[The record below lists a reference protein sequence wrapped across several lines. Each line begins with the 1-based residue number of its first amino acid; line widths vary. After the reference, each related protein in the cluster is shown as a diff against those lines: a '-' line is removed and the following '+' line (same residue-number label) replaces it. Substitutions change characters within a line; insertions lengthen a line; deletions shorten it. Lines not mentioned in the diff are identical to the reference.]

1 MEERIGSEA
10 RSSDLEMDLLS
21 SGDTV
26 GAETFALVPSSSQ
39 PSVSQPPRSFHAL
52 KEECSLSEETLSSF
66 KDRFQFL
73 RRLRSVFLVQAK
85 NLVPLPMT
93 RYVSIRLPFCA
104 ASGFLSIPS

>member
-66 KDRFQFL
+66 KDRFQFPKETK
-73 RRLRSVFLVQAK
+73 VH
-85 NLVPLPMT
+85 LPC
-93 RYVSIRLPFCA
+93 SGKKSCA
-104 ASGFLSIPS
+104 FAHDEVCFY